1 MNIKDEWYG
10 GGMSKHEYPD
20 DYGFELFWKAVHS
33 DRLGLFRSHAGKCY
47 GGRHH
52 LPEVRFSQ
60 ELPDSTVYW
69 SPNRKAFFRRDDS
82 LPSGW
87 VQRIYPRVAASF
99 RTAE

>member
-1 MNIKDEWYG
+1 MN
-10 GGMSKHEYPD
+10 KHSYIPGA
-20 DYGFELFWKAVHS
+20 GFIQFDRAL
-33 DRLGLFRSHAGKCY
+33 RLGIIRADPDY
-47 GGRHH
+47 EGRHH

-60 ELPDSTVYW
+60 ELPDGAVYW

-87 VQRIYPRVAASF
+87 VQRIYPRVATSF

>member
-1 MNIKDEWYG
+1 
-10 GGMSKHEYPD
+10 MSKHEYVGFAV
-20 DYGFELFWKAVHS
+20 GFECLVKRWEQDAVAR
-33 DRLGLFRSHAGKCY
+33 RLGLRWSTNGVE
-47 GGRHH
+47 GRHR

-60 ELPDSTVYW
+60 ELPDAAVYW

-87 VQRIYPRVAASF
+87 VQRIYPRVATSF